1 MGFWELLLLAVSL
14 SMDAFAVSVC
24 KGLSMQKA
32 SLKAG
37 LVCGGWFGAF
47 QAGMPLIGYFLGAS
61 FQRYIEAVDHWV
73 AFALLFLIGM
83 NMIREAIFGDEE
95 KCDCS
100 VRARDMIAPAFAT
113 SIDALVVGIAMA
125 MAAGEAG
132 GLNVFV
138 SVTIIGIV
146 TFLLCVMGTKIG
158 GIFGERYKKPAEITG
173 GIILV
178 LIGVKTVLEH
188 LSIISF

>member
-1 MGFWELLLLAVSL
+1 MKILTVNDLHKLCEKLIAKGNGDKKIMIHCDNGSYKELHSDFTPA
-14 SMDAFAVSVC
+14 
-24 KGLSMQKA
+24 
-32 SLKAG
+32 
-37 LVCGGWFGAF
+37 
-47 QAGMPLIGYFLGAS
+47 
-61 FQRYIEAVDHWV
+61 EAV
-73 AFALLFLIGM
+73 
-83 NMIREAIFGDEE
+83 FGDEE

-125 MAAGEAG
+125 MAAGKEG
-132 GLNVFV
+132 GLNVFL
-138 SVTIIGIV
+138 SVFIIGVV

-158 GIFGERYKKPAEITG
+158 GIFGEKYKKPAEISG

-188 LSIISF
+188 LEIINF